1 MSSKA
6 NWPKIK
12 IDKKTRWREVF
23 AMAVTDDDVITSWR
37 DRVGKRKRGRIGAAA
52 LTVVP
57 ASEIDVRRGR
67 PPAPE
72 RLSDEERALWE
83 KLTFSRRPGWFA
95 GAESLLERLC
105 DDNAALSAA

>member
-1 MSSKA
+1 L
-6 NWPKIK
+6 PEIK
-12 IDKKTRWREVF
+12 IDKKPRWREVF

-83 KLTFSRRPGWFA
+83 KLTFSRRPRVVRGCRIA
-95 GAESLLERLC
+95 SRELC